1 MKQNANIELLKKI
14 GTVIFTAIA
23 NGIGMNFF
31 LAPANV
37 LSAGLNGISQ
47 ITVAVADMQFNLNLS
62 LGALILIY
70 NIPVFILSF
79 IKLGK
84 DATIFSLIN
93 VLCISIATMI
103 LPEGAVS
110 SNILLNAI
118 VGGVLIGAGVGL
130 SLKMGFSTGGMD
142 VISLIFSKMT
152 GKTVGSYM
160 LALNGLIVLVAASI
174 FSIESS
180 LYTIISLYA
189 MSRVVDLMH
198 TSHQKITA
206 LIVTSQAEAVG
217 KNISSR
223 LFRGMTLLPSVG
235 GFSGLPSSTIMIVIT
250 RYELYDLEQATL
262 EIDPNAFIN
271 IVPTHSIMGR
281 FANDDET
288 RHFKATGLYPD
299 IKVSKR

>member
-1 MKQNANIELLKKI
+1 MKQNPQIELFKKI
-14 GTVIFTAIA
+14 GTVILTAIA

-47 ITVAVADMQFNLNLS
+47 ITVAVADAQFSIHLS

-84 DATIFSLIN
+84 NATIFSLIN
-93 VLCISIATMI
+93 VMGVSLATMI
-103 LPEGAVS
+103 IPEGAVS

-130 SLKMGFSTGGMD
+130 SLKMGFTTGGMD
-142 VISLIFSKMT
+142 IISVIFSKMT

-160 LALNGLIVLVAASI
+160 LALNGLIVLIAATI
-174 FSIESS
+174 FSIESA
-180 LYTIISLYA
+180 LYTVISLYA
-189 MSRVVDLMH
+189 MSRVVDLIH

-206 LIVTSQAEAVG
+206 MIVTTRAEEVG
-217 KNISSR
+217 KNISER
-223 LFRGMTLLPSVG
+223 LFRGMTLLPSIG
-235 GFSGLPSSTIMIVIT
+235 GYSGLPSSTIMIVIT
-250 RYELYDLEQATL
+250 RYELYDLEQATI

-271 IVPTHSIMGR
+271 ILPTHSIMGR
-281 FANDDET
+281 FANDDDA
-288 RHFKATGLYPD
+288 RHFKATGVFPD

>member
-189 MSRVVDLMH
+189 MSRL
-198 TSHQKITA
+198 K
-206 LIVTSQAEAVG
+206 
-217 KNISSR
+217 K
-223 LFRGMTLLPSVG
+223 
-235 GFSGLPSSTIMIVIT
+235 
-250 RYELYDLEQATL
+250 
-262 EIDPNAFIN
+262 
-271 IVPTHSIMGR
+271 
-281 FANDDET
+281 
-288 RHFKATGLYPD
+288 
-299 IKVSKR
+299 